1 MRGGTR
7 LKTIQLPGIAGV
19 FTNFYGPSKRV
30 LRQTWPDG
38 TEINDLANRLRALPP
53 EKDCE
58 ALNQK
63 ISDLGKRIIS
73 EYKHL
78 DQAYDR
84 ATDHGVTQGAKL
96 F

>member
-1 MRGGTR
+1 MQATN
-7 LKTIQLPGIAGV
+7 AG
-19 FTNFYGPSKRV
+19 
-30 LRQTWPDG
+30 
-38 TEINDLANRLRALPP
+38 E
-53 EKDCE
+53 
-58 ALNQK
+58 
-63 ISDLGKRIIS
+63 ISDLSKRIIS